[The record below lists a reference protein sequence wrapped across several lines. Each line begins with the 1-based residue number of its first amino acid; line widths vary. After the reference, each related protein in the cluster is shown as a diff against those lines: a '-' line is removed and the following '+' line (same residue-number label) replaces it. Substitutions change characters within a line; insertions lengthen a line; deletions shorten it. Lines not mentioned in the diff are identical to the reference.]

1 MLFKDVVSKLLSE
14 GLVANVSA
22 AHATAAYFQL
32 WKEGESFDLDKSAVQ
47 VHRARLRKLGLDI
60 GKPYSDSTLVVRPRP

>member
-14 GLVANVSA
+14 SLVTNVSA
-22 AHATAAYFQL
+22 AHATASYFQL

-47 VHRARLRKLGLDI
+47 VHRARLRKLGIDI
-60 GKPYSDSTLVVRPRP
+60 GKPYSDSAMAIRLKS